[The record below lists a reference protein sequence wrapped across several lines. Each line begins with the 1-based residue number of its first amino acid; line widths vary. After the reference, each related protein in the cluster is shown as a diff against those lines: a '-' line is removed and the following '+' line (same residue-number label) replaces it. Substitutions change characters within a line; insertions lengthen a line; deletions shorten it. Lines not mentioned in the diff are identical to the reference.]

1 MGRGSKVGSCAVR
14 NALHG
19 VCAVRV
25 SQERIGV
32 LFQINGSGRVG
43 TRQARAYIQTAV
55 FAGDGCRLLQ
65 RFIQHRAAETVLHA
79 VEDCAADFRQ
89 GVHSN
94 VSGQIFSSVGGHS
107 SDGHGVIDILA
118 PRGGLPVSGEFVHI
132 IHHGRVGVQHKI
144 CAGICEHAP
153 CGFTKSG
160 LYNAVQHRDFLCC
173 IVELAARLLCGV
185 CIAGS
190 IRKLIECAIL
200 RHLARHSAAH
210 SGEGVLL
217 GILVQRRHNCREN
230 AAFNGLGVFPAGLF
244 VGQVCDGLFGL
255 LLQRKAAHKACRRGL

>member
-1 MGRGSKVGSCAVR
+1 M
-14 NALHG
+14 
-19 VCAVRV
+19 
-25 SQERIGV
+25 QERIGV
-32 LFQINGSGRVG
+32 LFQINGSGRTG
-43 TRQARAYIQTAV
+43 TRQVRACIQTAV
-55 FAGDGCRLLQ
+55 FTGDGCRLLQ

-118 PRGGLPVSGEFVHI
+118 PRGGLSVSGELIHVVH
-132 IHHGRVGVQHKI
+132 HARVGIQHKV
-144 CAGICEHAP
+144 CASICEHAP

-160 LYNAVQHRDFLCC
+160 LHNAVQHRDFLCC
-173 IVELAARLLCGV
+173 IVELAARFLCGV

-190 IRKLIECAIL
+190 IHKLIECAIL
-200 RHLARHSAAH
+200 CHLARHSATH
-210 SGEGVLL
+210 SGKGILL
-217 GILVQRRHNCREN
+217 GILVQHRHNCREN
-230 AAFNGLGVFPAGLF
+230 TAFNGLGVFSAGLF
-244 VGQVCDGLFGL
+244 VGPVCDGLFGL